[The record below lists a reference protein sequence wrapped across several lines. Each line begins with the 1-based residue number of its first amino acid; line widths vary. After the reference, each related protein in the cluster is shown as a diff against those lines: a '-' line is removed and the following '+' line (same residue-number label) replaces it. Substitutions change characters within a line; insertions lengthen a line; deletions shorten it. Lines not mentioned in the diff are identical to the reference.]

1 MLCLSM
7 STKAW
12 RFAVE
17 RTQSWGV
24 VSAAEGNRRVPV
36 GNEKEIRFGPET
48 ARTMGCRGTKI
59 FRLGYVQFQR

>member
-1 MLCLSM
+1 M
-7 STKAW
+7 SVKAW

-36 GNEKEIRFGPET
+36 GSVREIGFDTGT
-48 ARTMGCRGTKI
+48 ARTTGFARVAG
-59 FRLGYVQFQR
+59 LGLWRVI